1 MTKKDITITKN
12 PNGTFT
18 ASAIVNGYLE
28 KMIFSGYTE
37 KQAADKFYAHLIK
50 MI

>member
-1 MTKKDITITKN
+1 MTKNDITITKN
-12 PNGTFT
+12 PNGTIT
-18 ASAIVNGYLE
+18 ASAVVNGYFE

-37 KQAADKFYAHLIK
+37 KQAVDNFYAHLIK